1 VSWEIW
7 AGTIRPT
14 VDPLPQRVH
23 RGAHPW
29 PTSERHTA
37 VDIRAWTGPNFRE
50 QAVCTEADPE
60 AFFPD
65 KGISAKP
72 AKDLCKRCPAIVECL
87 DWAMEHNEQF
97 GVWAGTTPDERKAL
111 RRKKAS

>member
-1 VSWEIW
+1 V
-7 AGTIRPT
+7 R
-14 VDPLPQRVH
+14 DPLHALGNAVVPAVAEHIGRLIVAALDIS
-23 RGAHPW
+23 GW
-29 PTSERHTA
+29 HTP
-37 VDIRAWTGPNFRE
+37 DFRE
-50 QAVCTEADPE
+50 QAACTSADPE

-65 KGISAKP
+65 KGNSAKP

-87 DWAMEHNEQF
+87 DWALEHNEQF